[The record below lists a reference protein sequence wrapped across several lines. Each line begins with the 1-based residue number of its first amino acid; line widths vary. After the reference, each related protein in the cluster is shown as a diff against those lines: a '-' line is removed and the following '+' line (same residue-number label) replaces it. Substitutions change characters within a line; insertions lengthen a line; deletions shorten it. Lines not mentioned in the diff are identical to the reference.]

1 MCFSECRMGRVPTQ
15 EKSKS
20 IKMYYK
26 DHTKPFEP
34 SFIDLLADNMCQVD
48 IDEVYATSGQS
59 PKTALLSSVMHSD
72 QLVCYF
78 ATEELLGIGGVGLEP
93 NGNGIPWFLRTN
105 YFHSWKQKNLRSFLK
120 STKSWIEHMGEMY
133 PAMHNYV
140 DTRNKESI
148 NWLQHLGFSL
158 TKTIDKYGFLK
169 VPFIKFEKYNR

>member
-1 MCFSECRMGRVPTQ
+1 MFFSECRMGRVPTQ

-93 NGNGIPWFLRTN
+93 NGDGIPWFLRSN
-105 YFHSWKQKNLRSFLK
+105 YFHSWKQKNLRSFLR

>member
-15 EKSKS
+15 EKPKS

-34 SFIDLLADNMCQVD
+34 SFIDLLADNMCSVD
-48 IDEVYATSGQS
+48 KEEVYATSGQS

-93 NGNGIPWFLRTN
+93 NGNGVPWFLRTN
-105 YFHSWKQKNLRSFLK
+105 YFHSWKQKNLRSFLR

-158 TKTIDKYGFLK
+158 TKTVDKYGFLK

>member
-1 MCFSECRMGRVPTQ
+1 MFFSECRMGRVPTQ

-93 NGNGIPWFLRTN
+93 NGNGVPWFLRTN

>member
-1 MCFSECRMGRVPTQ
+1 MGRVPTQ
-15 EKSKS
+15 EKPKS

-105 YFHSWKQKNLRSFLK
+105 YFHSWKQKNLRSFLRA
-120 STKSWIEHMGEMY
+120 TKSWIEHMGEMY

-158 TKTIDKYGFLK
+158 TKTIDNYGFLK
-169 VPFIKFEKYNR
+169 IPFIKFEKYNG

>member
-1 MCFSECRMGRVPTQ
+1 MGRVPTQ

-105 YFHSWKQKNLRSFLK
+105 YFHSWKQKNLRSFLR

-158 TKTIDKYGFLK
+158 TKTVDKYGFLK